1 MWACEQ
7 QAHKHTPTHTMSDEE
22 EESLSEGFSAS
33 EEDEWKPGKDARGGE
48 SSDDDDSD
56 FEELP
61 PGATPNAPGGSSG
74 RSPAGV
80 SKQKQRQA
88 INQSTP
94 VIHHSTNN
102 KLLLQG
108 TKSSKWH

>member
-1 MWACEQ
+1 MSN
-7 QAHKHTPTHTMSDEE
+7 KRTKDHTMSDEE

-61 PGATPNAPGGSSG
+61 PGAVAATAPGASG
-74 RSPAGV
+74 RSPAGG
-80 SKQKQRQA
+80 SKAKRQA
-88 INQSTP
+88 INQENPS
-94 VIHHSTNN
+94 II
-102 KLLLQG
+102 L
-108 TKSSKWH
+108 